1 MQTAYWVMVMM
12 MVWITAPLSE
22 GDKFNGVIRGLVP
35 HILTPQHILQS
46 LTSRLRSDSSV
57 RDGSTTMHL
66 EDMSTIP
73 MEMTTRKKM
82 NGVRQPPQ
90 L

>member
-57 RDGSTTMHL
+57 RDA
-66 EDMSTIP
+66 
-73 MEMTTRKKM
+73 
-82 NGVRQPPQ
+82 QPCIWKICPPSPWR
-90 L
+90 

>member
-22 GDKFNGVIRGLVP
+22 GGKLNDVIRGLVP

-46 LTSRLRSDSSV
+46 LISPLRSNNGRSSGAQICIWKV
-57 RDGSTTMHL
+57 CPPSPWRQ
-66 EDMSTIP
+66 P
-73 MEMTTRKKM
+73 QEMM
-82 NGVRQPPQ
+82 NDIRQPPQ